1 MSKIHVLVVEDEPTL
16 ARIIK
21 DALEANDSRFPWPP
35 MVQPDWKR
43 LPGWHRTSWW
53 QTL

>member
-21 DALEANDSRFPWPP
+21 DALEAARPTDTRPS
-35 MVQPDWKR
+35 
-43 LPGWHRTSWW
+43 SS
-53 QTL
+53 